1 MIRRV
6 PLVPAEGD
14 PAAAPACLVSP
25 PIGPRAPGQA
35 PPDAAAPLKQGA
47 RRAKVAVSM
56 TRAGVHQ
63 SEWRAPTQ
71 RHQQQPQHGRLRV
84 VQPAWSQRASHA
96 RGPKP
101 CPWTAPPQARQTR
114 APQPPRDSTTRPS
127 ARQLQKARATAC
139 ARLRLLVN
147 VAATATL
154 QLAVSERRQASAVR
168 AVRSTRPLPQ
178 PRRQHRPPQV
188 VSMGGP
194 PRRRTA
200 HSLQRRAAQ

>member
-35 PPDAAAPLKQGA
+35 PPDAAVPLKQGA

-56 TRAGVHQ
+56 TRAGFHQ
-63 SEWRAPTQ
+63 SEWRAPTR

-96 RGPKP
+96 RGPQP
-101 CPWTAPPQARQTR
+101 CPQAWQTHATRQPPQ
-114 APQPPRDSTTRPS
+114 DSTTRPS
-127 ARQLQKARATAC
+127 ARQLQKARAAAC
-139 ARLRLLVN
+139 SRLRLLVN

-154 QLAVSERRQASAVR
+154 QAAVSERRQASAVR
-168 AVRSTRPLPQ
+168 AARSTRPLPQ
-178 PRRQHRPPQV
+178 PRRQHQPPQV